1 MFNKNQT
8 YEQHDNEKIS
18 FYRSSVEDL
27 NSQDHLTSDID
38 ADICIIGCLLYT
50 SPSPRDATL
59 SRMPSSA

>member
-27 NSQDHLTSDID
+27 NSQDQLTSDTD
-38 ADICIIGCLLYT
+38 
-50 SPSPRDATL
+50 SNPSFHNSFA
-59 SRMPSSA
+59 